1 MKLLDLDYNFYDPE
15 LYLQDFILKE
25 NTEEEILNAGKE
37 FVFNIKNKN
46 FLLSKEQNQ
55 FNKKL
60 KNRIQYFYTENN
72 NNTLKH
78 HIETLRYIKRCKSM
92 EGSICQYYFTKY

>member
-1 MKLLDLDYNFYDPE
+1 MKLLELDYNFYDPE

-37 FVFNIKNKN
+37 FVSNLKTKN

-55 FNKKL
+55 FNKLL

-72 NNTLKH
+72 NNTVKY
-78 HIETLRYIKRCKSM
+78 HIESLRYIKRCKSM
-92 EGSICQYYFTKY
+92 EGSICKSYFTKY

>member
-1 MKLLDLDYNFYDPE
+1 MGKVVLQRME
-15 LYLQDFILKE
+15 LKSPLTVRKGSVIPFGQTISDQPQQI
-25 NTEEEILNAGKE
+25 
-37 FVFNIKNKN
+37 V
-46 FLLSKEQNQ
+46 Q
-55 FNKKL
+55 
-60 KNRIQYFYTENN
+60 RIQTPVNGTNQYTENN